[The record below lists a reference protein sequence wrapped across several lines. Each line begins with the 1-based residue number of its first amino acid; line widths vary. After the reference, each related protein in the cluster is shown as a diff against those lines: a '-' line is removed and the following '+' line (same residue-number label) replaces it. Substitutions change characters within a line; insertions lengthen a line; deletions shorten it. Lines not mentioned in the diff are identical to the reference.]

1 MRCFSSLRTI
11 AALITLACMLTACAG
26 LGTPHQIL
34 PSSLDRDENLDTVLS
49 NLQEYDVLYSGPVY
63 NPSAILFLPRKG
75 KVEVRTAHGWKEV
88 GGQGQLTDLLTRMRE
103 LRDPQM
109 KLWALVPPDDLSQD
123 RVLGYVYTAAHVS
136 VRKDREEG
144 TYTILNVPEQFNPR
158 YYDDKG
164 AELSPWG
171 MRS

>member
-1 MRCFSSLRTI
+1 MRCFSSLLAI
-11 AALITLACMLTACAG
+11 AALVTLAGMLTACAG
-26 LGTPHQIL
+26 LGTPHQVL

-63 NPSAILFLPRKG
+63 NPSAILFLPREEA
-75 KVEVRTAHGWKEV
+75 VTAPRWKEV
-88 GGQGQLTDLLTRMRE
+88 GGQGQLTGLLTRMRE

-123 RVLGYVYTAAHVS
+123 RVLGYVYTAAHVT
-136 VRKDREEG
+136 VRKDREKG
-144 TYTILNVPEQFNPR
+144 KYIILNVPEQFNPR